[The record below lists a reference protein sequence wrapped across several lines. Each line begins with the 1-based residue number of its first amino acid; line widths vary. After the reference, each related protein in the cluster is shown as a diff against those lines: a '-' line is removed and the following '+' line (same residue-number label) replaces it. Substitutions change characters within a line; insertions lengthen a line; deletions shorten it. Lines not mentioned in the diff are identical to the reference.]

1 MLEQILSEANLN
13 RAWKQVRA
21 NQGAAGVDGITID
34 DFPAYIRERW
44 YPFGEPILRI
54 GEKTVSPR

>member
-13 RAWKQVRA
+13 RAWKRVRA

-34 DFPAYIRERW
+34 TFRPTFANA
-44 YPFGEPILRI
+44 G
-54 GEKTVSPR
+54 